1 MFESNHFQNSLIS
14 TYTNIVSM
22 NTVNCRFHYFI
33 SKIYINSTD
42 KGSQL
47 VNNSNAHTMLK

>member
-1 MFESNHFQNSLIS
+1 MFESNYFQNSLIS
-14 TYTNIVSM
+14 TYTRIVSM
-22 NTVNCRFHYFI
+22 HTVNLRFHYLI

-47 VNNSNAHTMLK
+47 VDNSNAHIGLK